1 MRQCACHK
9 NTAPAVW
16 EHPGTRPTGGD
27 PVDTTTVAH
36 PAPPTN
42 PNARAERALE
52 LYRARV
58 EEISSLGED
67 NFEVPSCTGR
77 GLYIVRYGGEVES
90 CTCKDFEIRGE
101 ACKHLLAVGIAHARR
116 RSGVKVVST
125 LAVAAGDP
133 FKAASK
139 TAECAGCGKRSAHGD
154 VVEIGPEL
162 LTFGIKVLEGERYC
176 RPCARRRGVL

>member
-1 MRQCACHK
+1 MRCERRQ
-9 NTAPAVW
+9 T
-16 EHPGTRPTGGD
+16 
-27 PVDTTTVAH
+27 VDTTTVAH
-36 PAPPTN
+36 PAPPTTTN
-42 PNARAERALE
+42 LNARAERALE
-52 LYRARV
+52 LYRERG

-67 NFEVPSCTGR
+67 TFEVPSCTGR
-77 GLYIVRYGGEVES
+77 GVYIVRYGGEVEA

-101 ACKHLLAVGIAHARR
+101 ACKHLLAVGIMHARR

-139 TAECAGCGKRSAHGD
+139 MAECAGCGERSAHED

-162 LTFGIKVLEGERYC
+162 LTFGLEVLEGERYC
-176 RPCARRRGVL
+176 RLCARRRGVL